1 MHDGLYKPRR
11 PPGAWRPEGCER
23 IALVL
28 QGGGALG
35 AYQAGAYQ
43 ALHEAGLEPDW
54 VAGVS
59 IGGINA
65 ALIAGNPPERRLDRL
80 REFWETVTARQ
91 TWVYPFEGDEAR
103 RARNNWS
110 SLGAM
115 TLGQPGFFSPNF
127 PNPWISP
134 RGASTAT
141 SFYGSGPLRETLM
154 RLVDFDLINK
164 GSTHYAA
171 GAVNVLNGNFRYFDN
186 AETEILPEH
195 VMASGALPPAL
206 PMVQIGSDWYWDG
219 GLVSNTPLQHLL
231 DHARCCNTLVFQVD
245 LFNARG
251 VLPRDMFDVVAREK
265 EIRYSSRTRL
275 ITDTYIER
283 HRQNLILKRLLDKI
297 ADSELDDAARALKRK
312 LCDLPRITILHL
324 IYQQMA
330 YEGQAKDYDFSPE
343 SMREHWESGYRDTQR
358 TLQHADWLAMPE
370 DSGILVHDVHQA
382 NA

>member
-11 PPGAWRPEGCER
+11 
-23 IALVL
+23 
-28 QGGGALG
+28 
-35 AYQAGAYQ
+35 
-43 ALHEAGLEPDW
+43 EAGLEPDW

-80 REFWETVTARQ
+80 REFWETITARQ
-91 TWVYPFEGDEAR
+91 TWGYPFEGDEAR

-115 TLGQPGFFSPNF
+115 TLGQPGFFRRTPNF

-141 SFYGSGPLRETLM
+141 SYYGSGPLRETLM

-231 DHARCCNTLVFQVD
+231 DHARSCNTLVFQVD

-283 HRQNLILKRLLDKI
+283 HRQNLIMKLLLDKI
-297 ADSELDDAARALKRK
+297 ADSELDDAARALKQK

-343 SMREHWESGYRDTQR
+343 SMHEHWDSGYRDTQR
-358 TLQHADWLAMPE
+358 TLQHAD
-370 DSGILVHDVHQA
+370 
-382 NA
+382 